1 MSNYYEQFMCCTE
14 KKPKRAK
21 YKHTTAPPKKIF
33 FENVGKFRKNSQ
45 GNLEKF
51 LYEDIQVFIELHM
64 AIDL

>member
-45 GNLEKF
+45 GNLDKIF
-51 LYEDIQVFIELHM
+51 V
-64 AIDL
+64 